1 MGLNVICGF
10 WESGVKR
17 LPTFKEKIKETTN
30 LQNDDGRWEICS
42 KQLWKNGIRL
52 HEGDSQ

>member
-1 MGLNVICGF
+1 VLR
-10 WESGVKR
+10 R
-17 LPTFKEKIKETTN
+17 LATFKEKIKETKN
-30 LQNDDGRWEICS
+30 LQNDDGRWEIHN